1 MKVFG
6 PEADAEIAA
15 GRAMSVGAALI
26 AGAPNPT
33 RIWGGYHPI
42 TVAGQIFQPIGDRGL
57 VRASGGQ
64 LGGAA
69 QAVTLELSGVEPE
82 VLAML
87 DAEALKNVPVIVW
100 RWIFDASGRNLLA
113 TPVFTRG
120 RLDQI
125 IIDDVPGGTSKIS
138 ASVEGAA
145 KGLGRSRGRTRSDAD
160 QRLDDPAD
168 AGFSAVSY
176 AGEKIM
182 YWGGKLPSTVAA
194 ASGGVSLLSNKYE

>member
-6 PEADAEIAA
+6 EEAEAEIAA
-15 GRAMSVGAALI
+15 GRATSVGAALI

-42 TVAGQIFQPIGDRGL
+42 TVGGEIFQPIGDRGL
-57 VRASGGQ
+57 VRSSGGQ

-82 VLAML
+82 VLALL
-87 DAEALKNVPVIVW
+87 DAEQLKNVPVIVW
-100 RWIFDASGRNLLA
+100 RWIFDATGRRLLA

-125 IIDDVPGGTSKIS
+125 IVEDIAGGMSKII
-138 ASVEGAA
+138 APVQGAA

-160 QRLDDPAD
+160 QRMDYPDD
-168 AGFSAVSY
+168 AGFSKVVY
-176 AGEKIM
+176 AGEKVM
-182 YWGGKLPSTVAA
+182 YWGGKIPSTAA
-194 ASGGVSLLSNKYE
+194 AATAAAPIDFSKYE